1 MTRPLR
7 TILSNTPV
15 PTGRRI
21 TTPTAMRTALSPTPS
36 RTPPCAW
43 QRTARPSWT
52 PMAIRAR
59 CAPPPPVPR
68 SQSPATM
75 HVSEEWTLARL
86 CRLSSCLAIQVG
98 GHVDSSGYYFTA
110 SHMFGVRNACSFSCD
125 YCPDSNDNCVDS
137 PTFEDYPFQYTCA
150 DWGEDYN
157 SDGNADCAVA
167 DAITD
172 PAMCLAADGSTLMD
186 ADGYPCEV
194 RPPSPRP
201 PLTIPGHHAR
211 VRGMDPRTSLSP
223 LIMSRNTGWRPRGQL
238 WLLLHRKPHGRGP
251 PQLPRHL
258 LVRLRVSAIAQARSS
273 DLDISVS
280 VLATLRA
287 PYEPNA
293 ERSFTQGPCGVL
305 AL

>member
-1 MTRPLR
+1 MGGPRAARGGVNHRSDEP
-7 TILSNTPV
+7 IADVSLSSAAMMRV
-15 PTGRRI
+15 SAALLLSITGVSAFGSWG
-21 TTPTAMRTALSPTPS
+21 TTPPAPTCS
-36 RTPPCAW
+36 NG
-43 QRTARPSWT
+43 
-52 PMAIRAR
+52 
-59 CAPPPPVPR
+59 
-68 SQSPATM
+68 
-75 HVSEEWTLARL
+75 
-86 CRLSSCLAIQVG
+86 VG
-98 GHVDSSGYYFTA
+98 D
-110 SHMFGVRNACSFSCD
+110 D
-125 YCPDSNDNCVDS
+125 

-150 DWGEDYN
+150 DWAEDYN
-157 SDGNADCAVA
+157 FDGNADCAVA